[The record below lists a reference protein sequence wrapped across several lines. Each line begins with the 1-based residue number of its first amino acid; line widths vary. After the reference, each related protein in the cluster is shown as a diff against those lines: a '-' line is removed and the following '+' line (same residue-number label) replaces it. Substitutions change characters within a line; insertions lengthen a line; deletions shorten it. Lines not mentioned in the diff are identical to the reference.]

1 MLVDRVTKSAR
12 WRFTDLMET
21 WKGSKKEQIRI
32 SMNISLYLFKSILSI
47 VVPSAAAPLIPE
59 VDPKT
64 LLTTAVGCDA
74 STSNTRWFP
83 VSMNKK

>member
-1 MLVDRVTKSAR
+1 MD
-12 WRFTDLMET
+12 
-21 WKGSKKEQIRI
+21 
-32 SMNISLYLFKSILSI
+32 ISLYLFKSILSI

-83 VSMNKK
+83 VSTNEKYENKREEKEGENEKE